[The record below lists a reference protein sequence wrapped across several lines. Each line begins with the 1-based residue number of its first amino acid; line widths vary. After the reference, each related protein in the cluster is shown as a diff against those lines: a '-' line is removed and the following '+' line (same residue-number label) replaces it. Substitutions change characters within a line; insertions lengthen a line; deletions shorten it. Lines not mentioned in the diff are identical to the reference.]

1 MKFNTKTSFHIWFG
15 TGNNSLWKQL
25 VDIQFNIAS
34 FWGPLSL
41 KYIPLFRCC
50 AAFYSLH
57 SLMRAYS
64 KFAPSDTCFAMRH
77 WRKSS
82 ANSFS
87 GIFNEKFRK
96 CLMKLFLLY
105 YCKLY
110 CHHNLKGGGGTNLQS
125 WPRRISLV
133 PASPITMLP
142 AVNTEHSH
150 ITTIQNFFI
159 WFVLEKGKYS

>member
-1 MKFNTKTSFHIWFG
+1 MKFNTKTSFHIWFC
-15 TGNNSLWKQL
+15 TGNNSLWKQH

-57 SLMRAYS
+57 SLLRAYS

-110 CHHNLKGGGGTNLQS
+110 CHHNLKGGEALICKADLGGS
-125 WPRRISLV
+125 PWCR
-133 PASPITMLP
+133 PAPSQCSPQWTL
-142 AVNTEHSH
+142 NTVTSQPFK
-150 ITTIQNFFI
+150 TFLFDL
-159 WFVLEKGKYS
+159 F